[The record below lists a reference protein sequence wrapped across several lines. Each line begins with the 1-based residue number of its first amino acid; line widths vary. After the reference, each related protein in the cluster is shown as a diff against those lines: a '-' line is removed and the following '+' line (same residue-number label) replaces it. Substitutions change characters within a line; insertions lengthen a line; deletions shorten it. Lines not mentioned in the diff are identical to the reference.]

1 MRIVADTNLVLLN
14 ETFGQH
20 GEIDRVSGRDIKAH
34 HVSNADIL
42 LLRSVT
48 RADRA
53 LLENSGVKFVG
64 TATIGTDHL
73 DTDWMTREGISWAA
87 APGCNAN
94 AAAQYTLAMMLLA
107 LDRLGRKIS
116 DQSVGIIGHGNVGSR
131 LHGLLNLLGVPV
143 VACDPPLAD
152 KGVAGLDS
160 MGKALEQSIVSLHVP
175 LTRHGPYATSKLV
188 NACRLGQ
195 LNDHTLLINTS
206 RGGVVDS
213 GPLLSELESGRIQ
226 AALDVWPNEPAFD
239 TRLLQASVVASPHVA
254 GYSVEGKQNGTRM
267 VYEAFCKWQGI
278 EALTDQY
285 VPGKTAK
292 PNRPESV
299 VHSLSAACNVAE
311 DDRAMR
317 ALLTLN
323 SEERSSGFDRL
334 RQNYR
339 LRHDLAIDEGVKTTI
354 AHLDQSL

>member
-1 MRIVADTNLVLLN
+1 MRIVADTNLVFLD

-34 HVSNADIL
+34 HVSNADVL

-87 APGCNAN
+87 APGCNAD

-107 LDRLGRKIS
+107 LERLGRKIS

-131 LHGLLNLLGVPV
+131 LHELLNLLGVPV

-152 KGVAGLDS
+152 VGVAGLVS
-160 MGKALEQSIVSLHVP
+160 MEKALDQSIVSLHVP
-175 LTRHGPYATSKLV
+175 LTRHGPYATSKMI
-188 NACRLGQ
+188 NACRLSQ
-195 LNDHTLLINTS
+195 LNKNALLINTS

-213 GPLLSELESGRIQ
+213 DPLLSELESGRIL

-239 TRLLQASVVASPHVA
+239 TSLLQASIVASPHVA
-254 GYSVEGKQNGTRM
+254 GYSVEGKQNGTWLI
-267 VYEAFCKWQGI
+267 YEAFCKWLGI
-278 EALTDQY
+278 EAIPVQCK
-285 VPGKTAK
+285 PGSTVMT
-292 PNRPESV
+292 NHPESIV
-299 VHSLSAACNVAE
+299 RSVSAACNVAE
-311 DDRAMR
+311 DDQAMR

-323 SEERSSGFDRL
+323 SEERSSGFDHL

-339 LRHDLAIDEGVKTTI
+339 LRHDLLISEGDKTTI